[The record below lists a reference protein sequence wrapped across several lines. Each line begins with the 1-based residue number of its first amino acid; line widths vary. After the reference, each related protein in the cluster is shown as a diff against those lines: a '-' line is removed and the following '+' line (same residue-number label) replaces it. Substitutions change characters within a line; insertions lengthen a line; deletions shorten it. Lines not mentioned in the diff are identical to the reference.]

1 MGYQNFK
8 TAIYVTVRDMEWI
21 AEHPEFEEKFA
32 FLEKHLRLD
41 KVYLETYR
49 GQRLIEKATVLK
61 IKEIFTNKGIKVSGG
76 ITTDLSSSWEFKT
89 FCYTNP
95 DQMEQLK
102 EIVQFT
108 AGLFDEII
116 LDDFYFTNC
125 KCASCIQAKADRS
138 WSQFRTERLTQVSE
152 EVVIKTAKQINPNV
166 NLIIKYPNWYDDYQ
180 STGYNLQDQ
189 PKLFDQIYTG
199 TETRDP
205 SYTQQTLPR
214 YLSYF
219 LTRYLENVKPGGN
232 GGGWFDTFD
241 CLYNLGSYAEQC
253 YLTLFAKAKEVTL
266 FCLGTL
272 YRDSILVPLIGY
284 VFEQVDQFL
293 AKLGNPI
300 GIPCYK
306 PYHSSGEKYLHNYL
320 GMLGLPLEPSPEFP
334 TDSELIILTE
344 SAAKDELIVE
354 RIKNQLSNG
363 KNVAITSGLL
373 RALTGKGI
381 EAIAEIR
388 YTDHKVAV
396 KQFAYPF
403 YECSFG
409 NYFDASKEIL
419 IPEIEFSTNDALP
432 LVVAFAVNKNYPIL
446 LQVKYGAGILYILTI
461 PENFGDLYYLPN
473 PVLDEIRRKLTISAE
488 VWLEGPAN
496 IGLFVYDNRTLI
508 VESFLPYH
516 SDVKICFEEKEVALF
531 DVISGARMED
541 NNSKAGTK
549 FQLKLGP
556 TTYRVLRYEINNTKK
571 SPVES

>member
-8 TAIYVTVRDMEWI
+8 TAIYVTVRDMEEI
-21 AEHPEFEEKFA
+21 AAHPDLEKEFA
-32 FLEKHLRLD
+32 FFGKHISLD

-49 GQRLIEKATVLK
+49 GQHLIAKETVLK
-61 IKEIFTNKGIKVSGG
+61 VKAFFAKKGIKTSGG
-76 ITTDLSSSWEFKT
+76 ITTDLSSNWEFKS

-95 DQMEQLK
+95 DQMERLK

-116 LDDFYFTNC
+116 LDDFFFTNC
-125 KCASCIQAKADRS
+125 KCESCIRAKADRS
-138 WSQFRTERLTQVSE
+138 WSLFRTERLKQISE
-152 EVVIKTAKQINPNV
+152 EIVVKTAKQVNPKV

-180 STGYNLQDQ
+180 STGYNLQDE
-189 PKLFDQIYTG
+189 PRLFDEIYTG

-205 SYTQQTLPR
+205 RYTQQTLQR

-219 LTRYLENVKPGGN
+219 LIRYLENTKPGGN

-241 CLYNLGSYAEQC
+241 SMYNLGSYAEQC
-253 YLTLFAKAKEVTL
+253 YLTLFAKAKEITL

-272 YRDSILVPLIGY
+272 YRDSIFVPLAGY
-284 VFEQVDQFL
+284 VFEQIDQFIG
-293 AKLGNPI
+293 KLGNPV

-306 PYHSSGEKYLHNYL
+306 PYHSSGENYLHGYL

-334 TDSELIILTE
+334 AGSELVILTE

-354 RIKNQLSNG
+354 RIKKQLSNG

-373 RALTGKGI
+373 KTLTGKGI
-381 EAIAEIR
+381 ESIAEIR
-388 YTDHKVAV
+388 DTDHKVAV

-419 IPEIEFSTNDALP
+419 IPEIQFSTNDAVP
-432 LVVAFAVNKNYPIL
+432 LVAAFAENKNYPIL
-446 LQVKYGAGILYILTI
+446 LQAKYGSGILYILTI
-461 PENFGDLYYLPN
+461 PEHFGDLYYLPDA
-473 PVLDEIRRKLTISAE
+473 VLDEIRRKLAISAGIR
-488 VWLEGPAN
+488 LEGPAN
-496 IGLFVYDNRTLI
+496 VGLFVYDNRTLI

-516 SDVKICFEEKEVALF
+516 SDVKICFQPKEVALF
-531 DVISGARMED
+531 DLLSGVRIEG
-541 NNSKAGTK
+541 NNSKAGAK

-556 TTYRVLRYEINNTKK
+556 TTYRVFRYEINNSQELLK
-571 SPVES
+571 V

>member
-1 MGYQNFK
+1 MGYRNFK
-8 TAIYVTVRDMEWI
+8 TAIYVTVWDMEWI
-21 AEHPEFEEKFA
+21 TEHPEFEEQFA
-32 FLEKHLRLD
+32 FLEKHLHLD

-49 GQRLIEKATVLK
+49 GQRLIEREKILK

-76 ITTDLSSSWEFKT
+76 ITTDLSSGWAFQS
-89 FCYTNP
+89 FCYTNH
-95 DQMEQLK
+95 DQMKQLK
-102 EIVQFT
+102 EIVQYT

-116 LDDFYFTNC
+116 LDDFFFTNC

-138 WSQFRTERLTQVSE
+138 WSQFRTEKLKQVSE
-152 EVVIKTAKQINPNV
+152 EIVIKTAKQVNPKV

-180 STGYNLQDQ
+180 STGYNLEDQ

-205 SYTQQTLPR
+205 RYTQQTLQR

-219 LTRYLENVKPGGN
+219 LIRYLENVKPGGN

-241 CLYNLGSYAEQC
+241 CMYNLGSYAEQG
-253 YLTLFAKAKEVTL
+253 YLTLFAKAREVTL

-272 YRDSILVPLIGY
+272 LERDSIFVPIAGY
-284 VFEQVDQFL
+284 VLEQVDGFL
-293 AKLGNPI
+293 DKLGNPV

-306 PYHSSGEKYLHNYL
+306 PYHSSGENYLHSYL
-320 GMLGLPLEPSPEFP
+320 GMLGLPLEPYPEFP
-334 TDSELIILTE
+334 TDSQLVILTE
-344 SAAKDELIVE
+344 SAAKDRLILE
-354 RIKNQLSNG
+354 RIKKQLIDG
-363 KNVAITSGLL
+363 KKVIITSGLL
-373 RALTGKGI
+373 RALGDRGI
-381 EAIAEIR
+381 ESIAEIR

-432 LVVAFAVNKNYPIL
+432 LVAAFAENKAYPFL
-446 LQVKYGAGILYILTI
+446 LQVKYGSGILYVLTI
-461 PENFGDLYYLPN
+461 PEHFGDLYHLPN
-473 PVLDEIRRKLTISAE
+473 PVLDEIRRKLTTSVG

-496 IGLFVYDNRTLI
+496 VGLFIYDNQTLI

-516 SDVKICFEEKEVALF
+516 SDINICFAQKDVALF
-531 DVISGARMED
+531 EVISGARLEE
-541 NNSKAGTK
+541 NHSKTGAK

-556 TTYRVLRYEINNTKK
+556 TTYRVLRYEINNPK
-571 SPVES
+571 